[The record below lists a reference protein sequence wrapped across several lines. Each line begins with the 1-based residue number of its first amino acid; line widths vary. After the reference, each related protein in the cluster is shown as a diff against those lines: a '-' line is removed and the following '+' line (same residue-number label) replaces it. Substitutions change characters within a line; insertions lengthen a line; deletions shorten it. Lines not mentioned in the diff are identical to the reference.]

1 MFPFAREDFFV
12 ISRVSILEKEEE
24 FHDSHKK
31 GSEEETSLSVFGKTL
46 PPPPPEQDEEI
57 LHLGWGDRERQREII
72 TFPVTCL
79 SRHLEQ
85 RP

>member
-46 PPPPPEQDEEI
+46 PPPPNKMKKSFTLDGGTGRGKEK
-57 LHLGWGDRERQREII
+57 
-72 TFPVTCL
+72 
-79 SRHLEQ
+79 S
-85 RP
+85 